1 MKKQDTRPLPFA
13 SADESASTIKKRERK
28 RRTRKKNI
36 PGPCLSLQQTRALTL
51 ENAFGPAMCTEREG
65 EGDGEREGQSVCRL
79 IGLENIIIGHYYRT
93 RAHYYWTSCMLML
106 QEKTID
112 TV

>member
-1 MKKQDTRPLPFA
+1 
-13 SADESASTIKKRERK
+13 
-28 RRTRKKNI
+28 
-36 PGPCLSLQQTRALTL
+36 
-51 ENAFGPAMCTEREG
+51 MCTEREG

>member
-1 MKKQDTRPLPFA
+1 MKKKKKDTRPLPFA
-13 SADESASTIKKRERK
+13 TADESAGTIEKRERK
-28 RRTRKKNI
+28 RRTRKRNI

-79 IGLENIIIGHYYRT
+79 IGPETSIIGHYYR
-93 RAHYYWTSCMLML
+93 HYCRTLL
-106 QEKTID
+106 
-112 TV
+112 